1 MVFKNGVYIGVVEEG
16 EGVAFR
22 DFDVPTAN
30 LSFSDDVDIE
40 PGVYA
45 ALTEYKGKKY
55 ESVLC
60 YGVGEPPKFEV
71 HLFDFDET
79 IYGQTLKVGI
89 VEKVSE
95 IIPWDSKERMRQKI
109 IHDLELVRELFEKK
123 RKNAG

>member
-1 MVFKNGVYIGVVEEG
+1 MVFKNGKYIGVVTEG
-16 EGVAFR
+16 EGIAFR

-30 LSFSDDVDIE
+30 LSFEEEVNVE

-45 ALTEYKGKKY
+45 ALTEYRGKEY

-71 HLFDFDET
+71 HLFDFNDK
-79 IYGQTLKVGI
+79 IYGETLKVGI

-95 IIPWDSKERMRQKI
+95 VIPWDSKERMRQKI
-109 IHDLELVRELFEKK
+109 IHDLELVRALFK
-123 RKNAG
+123 RKRKKA